1 MNSGLTIQQ
10 FRRYFFDR
18 QAVVSAVDRTKKRV
32 LSRFG
37 GYVRTTARQSIRK
50 RKRVSRPG
58 EPPSSRKGQ
67 LKRFLFYGYEPGRDS
82 VVIGP
87 AKLSRSRFSIPEI
100 LEYGG
105 VSTIRVRSNRH
116 RRGRRRRTRKQVAY
130 AARPFMQPAF
140 EKEQQKLPQI
150 WKDAILS

>member
-1 MNSGLTIQQ
+1 MNTGLTIQQ
-10 FRRYFFDR
+10 FRRCFFDR
-18 QAVVSAVDRTKKRV
+18 QPVVSAVDRTKKRV
-32 LSRFG
+32 LNRFG
-37 GYVRTTARQSIRK
+37 AYVRRTARQSIRK

-67 LKRFLFYGYEPGRDS
+67 LRRFLCYGYEPGRDS

-100 LEYGG
+100 LEHGG
-105 VSTIRVRSNRH
+105 VSTVRVRSH
-116 RRGRRRRTRKQVAY
+116 KDRRGRRRRTRRQVAY

-140 EKEQQKLPQI
+140 EQEQQKLPQL
-150 WKDAILS
+150 WKDALTG

>member
-18 QAVVSAVDRTKKRV
+18 QAVVSAADRTKKRV

-37 GYVRTTARQSIRK
+37 GFVRRSARQAI

-58 EPPSSRKGQ
+58 EAPTNRKGQ
-67 LKRFLFYGYEPGRDS
+67 LKRFLFYGYEPQRDS

-87 AKLSRSRFSIPEI
+87 AKLGGSRFSVPEI
-100 LEYGG
+100 IEHGG
-105 VSTIRVRSNRH
+105 NATVRIPQKK
-116 RRGRRRRTRKQVAY
+116 RGRRRRVRKRIAY

-140 EKEQQKLPQI
+140 EKEQQKLPQL
-150 WKDAILS
+150 WKDAIT